1 MPCVPPL
8 GTAALLVRRGA
19 DQLLGVTP
27 AHPLKHLLLDFGG
40 PVLLTPFELVDK
52 AAETLGPLSW
62 RGPFD
67 TSTDPEYVSWQAGEI
82 TEREYWL
89 IRGEPYGLDLPELMQ
104 HFYEPPG
111 DYLVR
116 PEMAGLILRQRA
128 AGRVVGVLTNDLSAF
143 HGPEWR
149 NGISVLGQFDFIV
162 DGSVTGYLK
171 PDPRAFRLALE
182 AFGGPEPEDV
192 VFVDDQQINLRGA
205 EAVGL
210 NAVHFDPTDP
220 AGSIERIEA
229 ALA

>member
-1 MPCVPPL
+1 MRRVPPS
-8 GTAALLVRRGA
+8 GTVALPVRVCA
-19 DQLLGVTP
+19 DQLDGMSPSLP
-27 AHPLKHLLLDFGG
+27 RKHLLLDFGG

-67 TSTDPEYVSWQAGEI
+67 TSTDPEYVSWQAGQI

-89 IRGEPYGLDLPELMQ
+89 IRGEPFGLDLPGLMR

-116 PEMAGLILRQRA
+116 PKMVELILRERA
-128 AGRVVGVLTNDLSAF
+128 AGRVVGMLTNDLSAF
-143 HGPEWR
+143 HGPEWKQR
-149 NGISVLGQFDFIV
+149 ISVIGHFDFIV
-162 DGSVTGYLK
+162 DGSVTGFLK
-171 PDPRAFRLALE
+171 PDPRAFHLALE
-182 AFGGPEPEDV
+182 AFGNPEPEDV
-192 VFVDDQQINLRGA
+192 VFVDDQRINVRGA

-210 NAVHFDPTDP
+210 TAVHFDPTDP
-220 AGSIERIEA
+220 TGSFERIEA